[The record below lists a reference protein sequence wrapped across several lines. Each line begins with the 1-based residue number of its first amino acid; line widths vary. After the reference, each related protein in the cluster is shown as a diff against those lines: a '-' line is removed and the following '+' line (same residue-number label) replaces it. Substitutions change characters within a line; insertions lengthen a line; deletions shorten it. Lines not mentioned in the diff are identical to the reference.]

1 MSIWRPRLRAIFI
14 DFGSFP
20 GHTVVNRCLN
30 VPMIFRPGPPS
41 KGEKGCNVNGFGRD
55 FYFCRFVYRFGVKN
69 SQTSMV
75 LEKMGI
81 KSLYLERVNGLI
93 KTDILTS
100 KVLSEG
106 LKKIVK
112 LEGVDEKK
120 EPFEKTKKITKGVTV
135 ALSSE
140 AKQKIIKSL

>member
-1 MSIWRPRLRAIFI
+1 
-14 DFGSFP
+14 
-20 GHTVVNRCLN
+20 
-30 VPMIFRPGPPS
+30 
-41 KGEKGCNVNGFGRD
+41 
-55 FYFCRFVYRFGVKN
+55 
-69 SQTSMV
+69 MV
-75 LEKMGI
+75 SEKMGI

>member
-1 MSIWRPRLRAIFI
+1 
-14 DFGSFP
+14 
-20 GHTVVNRCLN
+20 
-30 VPMIFRPGPPS
+30 
-41 KGEKGCNVNGFGRD
+41 
-55 FYFCRFVYRFGVKN
+55 
-69 SQTSMV
+69 MV

-120 EPFEKTKKITKGVTV
+120 EPFEKTKKITKGVV
-135 ALSSE
+135 VSLSSE
-140 AKQKIIKSL
+140 AKQKVIKSL

>member
-1 MSIWRPRLRAIFI
+1 
-14 DFGSFP
+14 
-20 GHTVVNRCLN
+20 
-30 VPMIFRPGPPS
+30 
-41 KGEKGCNVNGFGRD
+41 
-55 FYFCRFVYRFGVKN
+55 
-69 SQTSMV
+69 MV
-75 LEKMGI
+75 LGKMGI

-100 KVLSEG
+100 KLLPEG

>member
-1 MSIWRPRLRAIFI
+1 
-14 DFGSFP
+14 
-20 GHTVVNRCLN
+20 
-30 VPMIFRPGPPS
+30 
-41 KGEKGCNVNGFGRD
+41 
-55 FYFCRFVYRFGVKN
+55 
-69 SQTSMV
+69 MV

-93 KTDILTS
+93 KADILTS

-120 EPFEKTKKITKGVTV
+120 EPFEKAKKITKGVTV

>member
-1 MSIWRPRLRAIFI
+1 
-14 DFGSFP
+14 
-20 GHTVVNRCLN
+20 
-30 VPMIFRPGPPS
+30 
-41 KGEKGCNVNGFGRD
+41 
-55 FYFCRFVYRFGVKN
+55 
-69 SQTSMV
+69 MV
-75 LEKMGI
+75 LDKMGI

-120 EPFEKTKKITKGVTV
+120 EPFEKTKIITKGVVV

-140 AKQKIIKSL
+140 AKQKIIKSS

>member
-1 MSIWRPRLRAIFI
+1 
-14 DFGSFP
+14 
-20 GHTVVNRCLN
+20 
-30 VPMIFRPGPPS
+30 
-41 KGEKGCNVNGFGRD
+41 
-55 FYFCRFVYRFGVKN
+55 
-69 SQTSMV
+69 MV
-75 LEKMGI
+75 LGKMGI

-106 LKKIVK
+106 LKKIIK

>member
-1 MSIWRPRLRAIFI
+1 
-14 DFGSFP
+14 
-20 GHTVVNRCLN
+20 
-30 VPMIFRPGPPS
+30 
-41 KGEKGCNVNGFGRD
+41 
-55 FYFCRFVYRFGVKN
+55 
-69 SQTSMV
+69 MV

-106 LKKIVK
+106 LKRIVK

-120 EPFEKTKKITKGVTV
+120 EPFEKTKIITKGVVV
-135 ALSSE
+135 AISSE
-140 AKQKIIKSL
+140 AKQKIIKSS

>member
-1 MSIWRPRLRAIFI
+1 
-14 DFGSFP
+14 
-20 GHTVVNRCLN
+20 
-30 VPMIFRPGPPS
+30 
-41 KGEKGCNVNGFGRD
+41 
-55 FYFCRFVYRFGVKN
+55 
-69 SQTSMV
+69 MV

-81 KSLYLERVNGLI
+81 KSLFLERVNGLI

-135 ALSSE
+135 ALSLE

>member
-1 MSIWRPRLRAIFI
+1 
-14 DFGSFP
+14 
-20 GHTVVNRCLN
+20 
-30 VPMIFRPGPPS
+30 
-41 KGEKGCNVNGFGRD
+41 
-55 FYFCRFVYRFGVKN
+55 
-69 SQTSMV
+69 MV

-81 KSLYLERVNGLI
+81 KSLFLERVNGLI